1 MSVYVYVFVYVYV
14 LTACQKD
21 HPCHLSNT
29 DLEPINGTAVD
40 ERWELSES
48 VSEGITD
55 GAHSEDNVKLI
66 SDSRYEEVKQSYE

>member
-1 MSVYVYVFVYVYV
+1 MSMY
-14 LTACQKD
+14 LSMSMSKLHAKIN

>member
-1 MSVYVYVFVYVYV
+1 MSMPSLHAKKIIHVI
-14 LTACQKD
+14 
-21 HPCHLSNT
+21 LSNT

-40 ERWELSES
+40 KRWELSES

-66 SDSRYEEVKQSYE
+66 SDSRYEEIKQSYE